1 MLFKLERLNES
12 VGRGRTVGWCQK
24 WEFELF
30 VSPRIAKESSGC
42 AAESNNGNQRALWMI
57 TLTRDLDVLTPSI
70 AASLTAILF
79 AVSNIAKAWNVRAF
93 LVFLVCHGNSSE
105 LILF

>member
-1 MLFKLERLNES
+1 MRLY
-12 VGRGRTVGWCQK
+12 V
-24 WEFELF
+24 
-30 VSPRIAKESSGC
+30 
-42 AAESNNGNQRALWMI
+42 ESNKGNQRALWMI
-57 TLTRDLDVLTPSI
+57 TLTRDLHVLAPSI
-70 AASLTAILF
+70 AASLTAILL